1 MKIKTYRFAAAV
13 AVLLALMVFMAPV
26 GAVTVDGPGTYTVS
40 TADELQ
46 SVLSQIESDTT
57 PSGDYIVKLNVG
69 EYILFTDSYGYI
81 KITQTVGKN
90 VEIEGSGI
98 DQTVIIGSIYI
109 SGRSSPTTESLKIT
123 KLTINVSTSPS
134 VPNDDGKVAIYS
146 LPGGERYSHNVE
158 ISNIKIIGN
167 APTMDKD
174 SVGFSGIHAASC
186 AYNWVVRDVEV
197 SDCTIGVGG
206 YYKTDTSVDALLI
219 ENCIFNTLRGVNIQ
233 GTVDAVINI
242 KNSEINAQKY
252 AVRAGT
258 SGAAFGS
265 VTLEN
270 NILNSANEEDDA
282 TVIIRGSIKDDAE
295 VKITDNV
302 IKGEQNLLMEDA
314 TDSTY
319 TLYPELLDLSNNYWG
334 EDGNAPTS
342 DELGGI
348 VFAEDTP
355 FYTELNEDGTINK
368 NPTPSQPATPS
379 SSSSGTPTPGAY
391 YNYPRTVS
399 DGGLVEF
406 GTSKVV
412 KSVTLPAGSSGKVN
426 LHIDSTAYWPLSL
439 DSEFTF
445 DISVDNL
452 GEGTSYISFKIAE
465 SKLTALELTAADVGV
480 YHNVNGEWVKL
491 VVTYTIEDGN
501 VIYTAETDSFSP
513 FKLVIEEGAAVQ
525 KEEVTPSEPVV
536 DEPVIPDVP
545 QDVPGEV
552 LPEIPD
558 VQDEPETP
566 ASPAPVLGLLAA
578 LGAAVVLRRK

>member
-1 MKIKTYRFAAAV
+1 
-13 AVLLALMVFMAPV
+13 MVNGV
-26 GAVTVDGPGTYTVS
+26 ETVS
-40 TADELQ
+40 LIGGMHSSSADIDTSNLNEKVDATYIVPEDADPDYI
-46 SVLSQIESDTT
+46 SKIDTT
-57 PSGDYIVKLNVG
+57 Y
-69 EYILFTDSYGYI
+69 
-81 KITQTVGKN
+81 
-90 VEIEGSGI
+90 
-98 DQTVIIGSIYI
+98 
-109 SGRSSPTTESLKIT
+109 
-123 KLTINVSTSPS
+123 
-134 VPNDDGKVAIYS
+134 
-146 LPGGERYSHNVE
+146 GGE
-158 ISNIKIIGN
+158 ISY
-167 APTMDKD
+167 PQ
-174 SVGFSGIHAASC
+174 
-186 AYNWVVRDVEV
+186 
-197 SDCTIGVGG
+197 
-206 YYKTDTSVDALLI
+206 TS
-219 ENCIFNTLRGVNIQ
+219 
-233 GTVDAVINI
+233 
-242 KNSEINAQKY
+242 
-252 AVRAGT
+252 
-258 SGAAFGS
+258 
-265 VTLEN
+265 
-270 NILNSANEEDDA
+270 
-282 TVIIRGSIKDDAE
+282 
-295 VKITDNV
+295 
-302 IKGEQNLLMEDA
+302 
-314 TDSTY
+314 
-319 TLYPELLDLSNNYWG
+319 
-334 EDGNAPTS
+334 
-342 DELGGI
+342 
-348 VFAEDTP
+348 
-355 FYTELNEDGTINK
+355 
-368 NPTPSQPATPS
+368 TPSQPATS

-491 VVTYTIEDGN
+491 VVTYTIEDGD

-558 VQDEPETP
+558 IQDEPETP

>member
-1 MKIKTYRFAAAV
+1 MKIKTSSFAAAV
-13 AVLLALMVFMAPV
+13 AVLLALCLVFMAPV
-26 GAVTVDGPGTYTVS
+26 GAAEWTGTGSSEQPLEIS
-40 TADELQ
+40 TADDLRAVEAYVTANTVTANTGTYYLKLTSNIDLNDQEWDPIDLDNYPGSSVYFDGAGYKIKNLQ
-46 SVLSQIESDTT
+46 SISDIEYVGLFGWITSQGAPTLSIKNLTLENVTLSNTQNDGSYSSIGAFVGWCESGNLIVENCNVTGKISISGNKYTGGIIGYSSSSSGQLPSIKLVTITITEGDGIVGPKAGGLIGMSYKTSISEIESDVPVSSSEIAGGLIGRLGIGDEISINSVSVTGDVT
-57 PSGDYIVKLNVG
+57 GTSSDAVVGALLGQLSSSTDVSDLSITDCSASGMVNGVETVSLIGGMHSSSADIDTSNLNEKVDATYIVPEDADPDYI
-69 EYILFTDSYGYI
+69 S
-81 KITQTVGKN
+81 KI
-90 VEIEGSGI
+90 
-98 DQTVIIGSIYI
+98 D
-109 SGRSSPTTESLKIT
+109 TT
-123 KLTINVSTSPS
+123 
-134 VPNDDGKVAIYS
+134 Y
-146 LPGGERYSHNVE
+146 GGE
-158 ISNIKIIGN
+158 ISY
-167 APTMDKD
+167 PQ
-174 SVGFSGIHAASC
+174 
-186 AYNWVVRDVEV
+186 
-197 SDCTIGVGG
+197 
-206 YYKTDTSVDALLI
+206 TS
-219 ENCIFNTLRGVNIQ
+219 
-233 GTVDAVINI
+233 
-242 KNSEINAQKY
+242 
-252 AVRAGT
+252 
-258 SGAAFGS
+258 
-265 VTLEN
+265 
-270 NILNSANEEDDA
+270 
-282 TVIIRGSIKDDAE
+282 
-295 VKITDNV
+295 
-302 IKGEQNLLMEDA
+302 
-314 TDSTY
+314 
-319 TLYPELLDLSNNYWG
+319 
-334 EDGNAPTS
+334 
-342 DELGGI
+342 
-348 VFAEDTP
+348 
-355 FYTELNEDGTINK
+355 
-368 NPTPSQPATPS
+368 TPSQPATS

-491 VVTYTIEDGN
+491 VVTYTIEDGD

-558 VQDEPETP
+558 IQDEPETP

>member
-1 MKIKTYRFAAAV
+1 MKIKTYRFAAAL
-13 AVLLALMVFMAPV
+13 AVLLALALVFVAPV
-26 GAVTVDGPGTYTVS
+26 GAEVVDVS
-40 TADELQ
+40 T
-46 SVLSQIESDTT
+46 ISDLKDKLVAGN
-57 PSGDYIVKLNVG
+57 SVKLTADIDVSFSGFNITIPENVEATLDLNG
-69 EYILFTDSYGYI
+69 H
-81 KITQTVGKN
+81 KITATDG
-90 VEIEGSGI
+90 
-98 DQTVIIGSIYI
+98 
-109 SGRSSPTTESLKIT
+109 TTTADNTNSAFLQVKG
-123 KLTINVSTSPS
+123 KLTITDTSSQKNGEINLTAIDNRGWSKLSAVVSVEGGELVVEAGTLKHSGGTDMAYAVDVNTTLGETTLTVNGGTLKS
-134 VPNDDGKVAIYS
+134 ENYVAIRLFANSETYVANVIVNEGSIEGYKRGIWVQQPSGSNTAQQYS
-146 LPGGERYSHNVE
+146 VE
-158 ISNIKIIGN
+158 INDGEISATEQNAIRVTVSSTVGTAELIINGGTLSSTLSSAVSYVRSDN
-167 APTMDKD
+167 APTITDC
-174 SVGFSGIHAASC
+174 SNHQVTINEAASLSS
-186 AYNWVVRDVEV
+186 ASGYDNLAQD
-197 SDCTIGVGG
+197 SAFTIQ
-206 YYKTDTSVDALLI
+206 TTP
-219 ENCIFNTLRGVNIQ
+219 
-233 GTVDAVINI
+233 
-242 KNSEINAQKY
+242 
-252 AVRAGT
+252 
-258 SGAAFGS
+258 
-265 VTLEN
+265 
-270 NILNSANEEDDA
+270 
-282 TVIIRGSIKDDAE
+282 TVIPLP
-295 VKITDNV
+295 V
-302 IKGEQNLLMEDA
+302 
-314 TDSTY
+314 
-319 TLYPELLDLSNNYWG
+319 
-334 EDGNAPTS
+334 
-342 DELGGI
+342 
-348 VFAEDTP
+348 
-355 FYTELNEDGTINK
+355 
-368 NPTPSQPATPS
+368 QPATPS

-391 YNYPRTVS
+391 YNYPRTVT

-445 DISVDNL
+445 DISVEKL

-491 VVTYTIEDGN
+491 VVTYTIEDGD